1 MRSRILLAFVALL
14 IFTQDAYAQWVP
26 TGGGGSSGVS
36 QVVAGSGIT
45 VSPAGGT
52 GVVTVTSTSSGGSVT
67 SFSSG
72 NLTPL
77 FTTSVATATSTP
89 ALSFALSNAGGTSWF
104 GNATGT
110 SAPPAF
116 NTSVIPNALINF
128 ASPAAIGSTTPAA
141 VSATNL
147 TVTGTVTLPTLSVAL
162 GALAQGGA
170 STNQVITWNGTTWAP
185 ASPAGTGTVTSFSS
199 GNLTPLFTTSVAT
212 ATSTPALSF
221 TLSAATNPSWFGATG
236 STTPA
241 YQAGA
246 VPTTLGGLG
255 TTTAPSAVGQIPI
268 NTTGNTYTPATLTAG
283 TNVTITNASG
293 AITINS
299 TGGGGGGGL
308 ANGGNQA
315 TSFSGVINNYYQI
328 TGTATCTLPTA
339 VSNPGEIDLFVG
351 ASGSLTIN
359 TTSSQTISSNGAA
372 YASGALQSAN
382 PGDAYRL
389 TTDGANWSL
398 QYYGSAL
405 RQWAPSQAAQSYRNW
420 HTLHAQAGSSSIVGA
435 NATATTGGTLGNVT
449 TGSVSQTNVS
459 TGTTTNTAAFIQ
471 NGAGNTI
478 FLSLNPHFQ
487 AYVQTGTSLAAQ
499 RIIIGL
505 TSNLGST
512 LGSDTPSVLG
522 AYFRL
527 SSTASDT
534 APQCITNNA
543 GTLTVLSS
551 GVTAIV
557 STWHLYQIDGVG
569 SSMVFRIDGAVVQVI
584 STNLP
589 PTTNALG
596 VNVGIQNTTTTSESI
611 GFGSMEW
618 DIN

>member
-1 MRSRILLAFVALL
+1 MSTKKIISVWFLCILTLCATTAPVFADQPVAG
-14 IFTQDAYAQWVP
+14 FA
-26 TGGGGSSGVS
+26 GGGGSGLSGLTS
-36 QVVAGSGIT
+36 ANAGTNIT
-45 VSPAGGT
+45 ITGT
-52 GVVTVTSTSSGGSVT
+52 PTAPIITSSGGTASPGGTNTQTQWNNGGALSGYTPSGDATVVPSTGVFTVKGLNGTLLSGLTTGLLKNTTTTGVPSIAIAGADYLAVALASGKIFMGNGSGVAAAVTPSGDATTTNAGVFSVVGLNGT
-67 SFSSG
+67 LLSG
-72 NLTPL
+72 LATGLLKN
-77 FTTSVATATSTP
+77 TTGGVPVIATAGTDYLAVALASTKFLVGNGSGVATPVNMSGDATLANTGAVTLASTAVTP
-89 ALSFALSNAGGTSWF
+89 
-104 GNATGT
+104 
-110 SAPPAF
+110 
-116 NTSVIPNALINF
+116 
-128 ASPAAIGSTTPAA
+128 GSYTN
-141 VSATNL
+141 TNL
-147 TVTGTVTLPTLSVAL
+147 TVDAKGRITA
-162 GALAQGGA
+162 A
-170 STNQVITWNGTTWAP
+170 SNG
-185 ASPAGTGTVTSFSS
+185 S
-199 GNLTPLFTTSVAT
+199 
-212 ATSTPALSF
+212 
-221 TLSAATNPSWFGATG
+221 
-236 STTPA
+236 
-241 YQAGA
+241 
-246 VPTTLGGLG
+246 
-255 TTTAPSAVGQIPI
+255 
-268 NTTGNTYTPATLTAG
+268 
-283 TNVTITNASG
+283 
-293 AITINS
+293 
-299 TGGGGGGGL
+299 GGGGGGGL
-308 ANGGNQA
+308 ANGGAQT

-351 ASGSLTIN
+351 ASGLLTIN
-359 TTSSQTISSNGAA
+359 TTSSQTITSNGTA

-389 TTDGANWSL
+389 TTDGTNWSL

-405 RQWAPSQAAQSYRNW
+405 RQCVPSQIAQSYRNW

-435 NATATTGGTLGNVT
+435 NATAATGGTLGNVT

-589 PTTNALG
+589 PTTNAIG

-611 GFGSMEW
+611 GFGNMEW
-618 DIN
+618 DTN